1 MAEEMNSVNVN
12 ENENNENL
20 LARLLAQSSF

>member
-1 MAEEMNSVNVN
+1 MAEEMNNVKVN

>member
-1 MAEEMNSVNVN
+1 MAEEMNNVNVN